1 MSLANKTR
9 KGMSLANKLTSQRIT
24 RKVIKMNQIIDIKC
38 VCVKCETPITKMVL
52 GTRLHEVALLCYDC
66 HLTRLSKKVGK

>member
-1 MSLANKTR
+1 MSLANKTQ

-52 GTRLHEVALLCYDC
+52 DTRLSEVSLLCYNC
-66 HLTRLSKKVGK
+66 HLDRKVK